1 MCKDK
6 SKNIEKDKKKE
17 KDQIDE
23 FDDFMDNEFLD
34 AMEALEKRKKGEIS
48 KEEFEKLK
56 FIKKSRATVI
66 SGDT

>member
-6 SKNIEKDKKKE
+6 KKI

-34 AMEALEKRKKGEIS
+34 AMEAEVKLKKGKIS
-48 KEEFEKLK
+48 QEEFEKLE
-56 FIKKSRATVI
+56 FIKKSRENVV